1 MPDVLERFG
10 QRLGEE
16 LTAVAV
22 ALQEIERHALRG
34 FRSHARKAA
43 QGIDQACECRRVFQ
57 NGSFMPGGRLSPD
70 MRPEYFSWL
79 RAAILCTASLMAAT
93 SRSSSMSLSSP
104 SSFGSIVTFFASWG
118 PFRHPLPIPAP
129 PPRVPS
135 SGAAA

>member
-1 MPDVLERFG
+1 MPKKNLREVLEKELAEICVHCSYRERLASDAEREAIKLK
-10 QRLGEE
+10 QVRAMSERLGEE

-70 MRPEYFSWL
+70 MRPEY
-79 RAAILCTASLMAAT
+79 
-93 SRSSSMSLSSP
+93 LS
-104 SSFGSIVTFFASWG
+104 
-118 PFRHPLPIPAP
+118 
-129 PPRVPS
+129 
-135 SGAAA
+135 